1 MPDTRNTFN
10 SISSVYNLINNIISL
25 GNHKKWKK
33 RFVLGH
39 PIKGNVLDIATG
51 TGDIIYLIE
60 EYWKDSTLYAIDPS
74 NMITTKMLDL
84 PLEHH
89 HQQ

>member
-33 RFVLGH
+33 RLVLGQF
-39 PIKGNVLDIATG
+39 IKGNVLDIATG

-60 EYWKDSTLYAIDPS
+60 EY
-74 NMITTKMLDL
+74 
-84 PLEHH
+84 
-89 HQQ
+89 